1 MSRNESHD
9 IDLVKYETERY
20 LTENQKDMTLE
31 FVGQLQDAFA
41 FVNREHMP
49 EDLVFIAL
57 EKVFKEYFDGA
68 DIEIRANYLKRF
80 LKGNK

>member
-68 DIEIRANYLKRF
+68 DIDIRANYLKRF